1 MADTPTGETVT
12 PVAPSNE
19 TGTPVAP
26 PVVNNSADVE
36 TAKRD
41 ADQARLRANQLEN
54 ENRKLKEAQDET
66 QRKQLEEKE
75 EFKKLYEQTQ
85 SQLKE
90 IQDAQAV
97 SERQKELSTATET
110 VFKDY
115 PENVVSLAKTTGLG
129 LSDDSEAAQTI
140 LKEKLDAIQ
149 KQVGTSAKPVPNNP
163 HNPGPQVTERSELV
177 SRQNLFEGSQMAL
190 ASAKGDQSVIKSYI
204 KDLPAIKR
212 MKEIAQNGI

>member
-1 MADTPTGETVT
+1 MADTPIGETVP

-19 TGTPVAP
+19 PGTPVAP

-85 SQLKE
+85 SKLKE
-90 IQDAQAV
+90 IEDAQAV
-97 SERQKELSTATET
+97 NERQKELSTATDT

-129 LSDDSEAAQTI
+129 LSDDSEAAQAI

-149 KQVGTSAKPVPNNP
+149 KQVGTPARPVANNP
-163 HNPGPQVTERSELV
+163 HNPGPQATDRNELV
-177 SRQNLFEGSQMAL
+177 ARSNLFEGSAMAL
-190 ASAKGDQSVIKSYI
+190 ASAKGDETAIKSYI
-204 KDLPAIKR
+204 HDLPAIKR